1 MQQTAD
7 IKHWISHMM
16 SIRGWSQAELAR
28 RTGVHQT
35 QISRWTRGIAV
46 PDRAHRN
53 VLARAFD
60 VPETDVHMLVGDF
73 AAAQT
78 RQETPQK
85 ARAHELIDVM
95 HPAVLDDVL
104 PLLERLVVTG
114 VRS

>member
-1 MQQTAD
+1 MQQTIE
-7 IKHWISHMM
+7 IKDWISHMM
-16 SIRGWSQAELAR
+16 GVRGWSQAELAR

-53 VLARAFD
+53 ILARSFD
-60 VPETDVHMLVGDF
+60 VPEADVHKLVGDF
-73 AAAQT
+73 AAAQS

-95 HPAVLDDVL
+95 HPTVLDEIL

-114 VRS
+114 VR